1 VKKKQQQWWRHARG
15 ETRKTTDEASSSSV
29 TIDVGEEIT
38 VKSNEKEKVSSLGL
52 GLVFSLYSILRPAS
66 LSVADDEEV
75 STDSA
80 FLTSTTIRR
89 LPTLK
94 S

>member
-52 GLVFSLYSILRPAS
+52 VFSLYSILRPAS
-66 LSVADDEEV
+66 LSVANDEV